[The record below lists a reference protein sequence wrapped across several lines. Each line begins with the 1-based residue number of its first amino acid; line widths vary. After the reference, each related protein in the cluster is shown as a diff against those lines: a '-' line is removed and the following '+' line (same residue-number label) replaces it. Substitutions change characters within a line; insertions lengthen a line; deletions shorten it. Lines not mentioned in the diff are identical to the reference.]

1 MAKSVKDK
9 IKLAS
14 IDELLGV
21 PVSNNS
27 EELDISLIH
36 SFKNHPFKVLDDEKM
51 DELVDSVIKQGIIS
65 PVIVR
70 PTGDGS
76 YEMISGHRRLHA
88 AERAQLKTI
97 PAIIMNDLT
106 DDEATIVMVDAN
118 LQREEV
124 LPSER
129 AFSFKMKMDAM
140 RHQGTCRHDVA
151 KLSPLERK
159 TATIVGEG
167 SGLTG
172 RSVQRYIK
180 LTDLL
185 PELLEMVDSKQLS
198 LVNGVDI
205 ASFNKEVQEYL
216 LTYIKEKGGISP
228 IQIAELKKQP
238 NLDNLTPYTVM
249 TIMKKALEDKPKS
262 KKVSFTEKRLNK
274 FFPAEYPASTRER
287 IIIEL
292 LTRWR
297 EEQGFDEI
305 GKEVTANESD

>member
-9 IKLAS
+9 IKLTG

-21 PVSNNS
+21 PVSSNS
-27 EELDISLIH
+27 EEMDISLIH
-36 SFKNHPFKVLDDEKM
+36 PFKNHPFKVLDDDRM
-51 DELVDSVIKQGIIS
+51 DELVDSVIKQGIIT

-70 PTGDGS
+70 PNGDGT

-88 AERAQLKTI
+88 AQRAQMKTI
-97 PAIIMNDLT
+97 PAIVMEDLT

-118 LQREEV
+118 LQREEI

-159 TATIVGEG
+159 NATIVGEG

-172 RSVQRYIK
+172 RSVQRYIN
-180 LTDLL
+180 LTNLL
-185 PELLEMVDSKQLS
+185 PELLEMVDNKQLS

-205 ASFNKEVQEYL
+205 ASFGKEVQEYL

-292 LTRWR
+292 LTKWR
-297 EEQGFDEI
+297 EEQGFDEE
-305 GKEVTANESD
+305 GKEVVVDESD

>member
-1 MAKSVKDK
+1 MAKRVSEK
-9 IKLAS
+9 IKLTS

-21 PVSNNS
+21 PASGGT
-27 EELDISLIH
+27 EEIEIGLIQP
-36 SFKNHPFKVLDDEKM
+36 FKNHPFHVVDDEKM
-51 DELVDSVIKQGIIS
+51 DDLVDSIINQGILT
-65 PVIVR
+65 PVLIR
-70 PTGDGS
+70 PKKNGT

-88 AERAQLKTI
+88 AKRADLKKI
-97 PAIIMNDLT
+97 PAVVMDLT

-129 AFSFKMKMDAM
+129 AYSFKMKMDAM
-140 RHQGTCRHDVA
+140 RHQGTCRHDVD

-172 RSVQRYIK
+172 RSVQRYIR

-185 PELLEMVDSKQLS
+185 PELLEMVDSKKLS

-205 ASFNKEVQEYL
+205 ASFNKEVQEFL
-216 LTYIKEKGGISP
+216 LKYINEKGGISTD
-228 IQIAELKKQP
+228 QIAVLKKQT
-238 NLDNLTPYTVM
+238 NLENLTPYTVM
-249 TIMKKALEDKPKS
+249 TLMKGSVGNKPKPR
-262 KKVSFTEKRLNK
+262 KVTFTEKRLNQ
-274 FFPAEYPASTRER
+274 FFPEDYSAEKREK

-292 LTRWR
+292 LTKWKA
-297 EEQGFDEI
+297 EQGFDDKGEK
-305 GKEVTANESD
+305 G